1 MNRCDTDVR
10 VEGVFVEENRTARK
24 TGYEKSLSKHIMF
37 DIIRC
42 FLQGK
47 SLPFPHNLFLKS
59 VFFSTSGP
67 RVPVV
72 DVEPL
77 LQK

>member
-10 VEGVFVEENRTARK
+10 VEGVFVEETARK
-24 TGYEKSLSKHIMF
+24 TGYEKSLSKNIMV
-37 DIIRC
+37 DILRSL
-42 FLQGK
+42 LQSNNMPLHRK
-47 SLPFPHNLFLKS
+47 LFLAS

-72 DVEPL
+72 DAEPL